1 MSKCIYC
8 GTELEE
14 GAKFCAAC
22 GKKQE
27 PVQQPQGAGQAANAG
42 MQQSYGQQANYA
54 QQAYS
59 QPQQSYSSQGVPAS
73 QMGYGQQQYQASQ
86 QQYQASQQQYSQ
98 QAYGQQGYQQ
108 VQGYNAQQYGQA
120 QGYGYNQ
127 QGYPGYGYGGSGKAK
142 KAVAGV
148 VNAKLSFKQILCIIA
163 AMFIIFSP
171 FLNFASIHAKVGTSF
186 VGNKGLTAGNNNGNN
201 GNVNIYNLD
210 YDDIFDDDNL
220 VNDIKLKATVGFNLF
235 ELSKLSGS
243 VRSVI
248 NSQNAV
254 SIDLVK
260 SLYDQADAMRDN
272 IKSTINSR
280 VSGMGYFNDGVIDE
294 AFGTAHLIIWGRFPL
309 LVLPYVIMLGGIAL
323 IAGTYLRKKIV
334 SYIGCGAVLVSLF
347 WLMLVSGHFFSMAG
361 IGVLV
366 MLAGSVTGIVAT
378 VLDK

>member
-1 MSKCIYC
+1 
-8 GTELEE
+8 
-14 GAKFCAAC
+14 
-22 GKKQE
+22 
-27 PVQQPQGAGQAANAG
+27 
-42 MQQSYGQQANYA
+42 
-54 QQAYS
+54 
-59 QPQQSYSSQGVPAS
+59 
-73 QMGYGQQQYQASQ
+73 
-86 QQYQASQQQYSQ
+86 
-98 QAYGQQGYQQ
+98 
-108 VQGYNAQQYGQA
+108 QGYNAQQYGQA

-210 YDDIFDDDNL
+210 FDDIFDDDNL